1 MEKFENVFFNILS
14 KKAGFFMRNYESN
27 FSNKEKWIGIL
38 ELDEVIVGV
47 IVTNDSQEDINDK
60 EAHEYLQGAFKK
72 PHILNSVIVA
82 SGDYIELEK
91 SYNNRRLIF
100 SLRERKIIYCDE
112 GAKALVPIIEY
123 MVQSDT
129 SDKLNVKEY
138 KFTYFLIA
146 MNIIL
151 YIISM
156 IMSRNIFD
164 IDAYTLINLGAKVNE
179 LINEGQ
185 VWRLITSAFLHGGL
199 THILFNMFALK
210 ILGTQVEKIYGIKK
224 YAIIYFS
231 SAIGGSLLSYLFVPN
246 SISVGAS
253 GAIFGLLGAML
264 VFGFREKENIGKQF
278 MINILQVIVL
288 NIVVGLT
295 VSNIDN
301 YGHLGGLI
309 VGVIMSFLVFKKK
322 VICS

>member
-1 MEKFENVFFNILS
+1 MEKFENIFFNILS

-27 FSNKEKWIGIL
+27 FSSKEKWIGIL

-47 IVTNDSQEDINDK
+47 IVTKDSEEDINNL

-72 PHILNSVIVA
+72 PHILNSVIIA
-82 SGDYIELEK
+82 SGDYIEIEK
-91 SYNNRRLIF
+91 NYNNRRLVF
-100 SLRERKIIYCDE
+100 SLKERKIIYCDE
-112 GAKALVPIIEY
+112 GAKALVPIIDY
-123 MVQSDT
+123 MVKSDT
-129 SDKLNVKEY
+129 SEKVSIKEY
-138 KFTYFLIA
+138 KLTYFL
-146 MNIIL
+146 MTVNILI

-156 IMSRNIFD
+156 IISRNIFD
-164 IDAYTLINLGAKVNE
+164 IDAYTLIHLGAKVNE

-210 ILGTQVEKIYGIKK
+210 IVGTQVEKIYGIKK
-224 YAIIYFS
+224 YAIIYFT
-231 SAIGGSLLSYLFVPN
+231 SALGGSLLSYLFAPN

-264 VFGFREKENIGKQF
+264 VFAFKEKENIGKQF
-278 MINILQVIVL
+278 MNNILQVIIL
-288 NIVVGLT
+288 NIVIGLT

-309 VGVIMSFLVFKKK
+309 VGVIMSFLLFKKK